1 MRVYIV
7 LEGMGSWDD
16 YETCINMVFTS
27 LELAKQYADI
37 KNLEEPPYGCN
48 RYYYV
53 EMAEVW
59 DKLPGG

>member
-1 MRVYIV
+1 MKVYIV
-7 LEGMGSWDD
+7 QLGQGSWDD
-16 YETCINMVFTS
+16 YETFIDMAFTS

-48 RYYYV
+48 RYYSV

-59 DKLPGG
+59 DKLPGV